1 MYLLPPEIQLDI
13 FKFFNFEQ
21 LSNIQQTNFYL
32 SNFFKEYADKLAR
45 KKFYGLRDVCIDKSN
60 LNQYNFYTPKPEL
73 YDLQLSKELENMW
86 KCGIE
91 ESIPMF
97 LGEDDTTIKF
107 VACIIKESHDF
118 EPVACYA
125 EIYLRF
131 PNIPKTIEE
140 MKIARYL
147 LKLLFNSFFGFVQ
160 FNEIIFNPKMI
171 QLLFDENKTN
181 IPLQIHSRIA
191 YLSVYNKFDDCL
203 LKFILNHLNSNGL
216 DATLD
221 QDSNMEQCINNLFK
235 LLTIG
240 GNKLPYVC
248 YEFVVPKLCN
258 LIIQHI
264 ETSKD
269 LSKMVKEIRFYC
281 VVGDLMTSERAE
293 NIERGEDID
302 YIP

>member
-1 MYLLPPEIQLDI
+1 MNLLPTEIQLDI
-13 FKFFNFEQ
+13 FKYLDFNQ

-73 YDLQLSKELENMW
+73 YDLQLSKELENMC
-86 KCGIE
+86 KRGIE

-118 EPVACYA
+118 EP

-131 PNIPKTIEE
+131 PNFPKTIEE
-140 MKIARYL
+140 MKIACYL
-147 LKLLFNSFFGFVQ
+147 FKLLFNSFFGFVE
-160 FNEIIFNPKMI
+160 FDEVIFNPQII

-181 IPLQIHSRIA
+181 IPLQIQSRITH
-191 YLSVYNKFDDCL
+191 LSVYNEFDDCL
-203 LKFILNHLNSNGL
+203 LKFILDHLNSNEL
-216 DATLD
+216 AVTLD

-235 LLTIG
+235 LSTNG
-240 GNKLPYVC
+240 GNKFPYVC
-248 YEFVVPKLCN
+248 YKFIDPKLCN
-258 LIIQHI
+258 LIIQVI
-264 ETSKD
+264 RKIKNFG
-269 LSKMVKEIRFYC
+269 LSIRDF
-281 VVGDLMTSERAE
+281 VRKRK
-293 NIERGEDID
+293 I
-302 YIP
+302 